1 MGDFN
6 FVEDALDR
14 NGKLSDN
21 IVKDR
26 QILGEWNDVKH
37 DFDLTDTFG
46 VVNPLCRRY
55 TFTRANERS
64 RSKIDRVFIT
74 DTEFGKVLRHSFI
87 TTPRND
93 HKVVQVELVTQQR
106 EDHDSEL

>member
-14 NGKLSDN
+14 NGKLPNN

-26 QILGEWNDVKH
+26 QILGKWNDVKH
-37 DFDLTDTFG
+37 DFGLTGTFR

-55 TFTRANERS
+55 TFAHANKRS
-64 RSKIDRVFIT
+64 RTRIDRVYIT
-74 DTEFGKVLRHSFI
+74 VMNLEKSYGTILSRH
-87 TTPRND
+87 
-93 HKVVQVELVTQQR
+93 HGVTIK
-106 EDHDSEL
+106 